1 MRLVLTT
8 DVAGLGAK
16 GDIVEVS
23 GGYGRNFLLPQGLAA
38 KATTGLISQIQEAE
52 RARIEALRREVEAA
66 EDLRLQLAETRIVI
80 AANVTDQGR
89 LFGSIGAAEIIDAV
103 KSLSSVVLEP
113 KLIELSEPIK
123 MIGYHEVKINL
134 HPEVQFVL
142 PLDVIPAHRH
152 RSAGSG

>member
-52 RARIEALRREVEAA
+52 QARIEALRREVEAA